1 MSHLSFFSVSFF
13 VYYYCTY
20 NKISSMAEK
29 HILSLEVPTV
39 ANCEIL
45 SIRDTSQYSDIVAK
59 DCPELI
65 IKTPVY
71 NKPAIIEVTPGFDLI
86 RAGCDLQIQ
95 TTNCGEENIAL
106 PDGVYVIRYSLSPND
121 KAFVEYNHLRTTA
134 ILNLYYEVL
143 CGLNLADCEPSSDKQ
158 DLIKEV
164 NYLRI
169 LIDSA
174 KAQVE
179 YCINPKK
186 GMEMYDYALKRLR
199 KILCTTTANC

>member
-1 MSHLSFFSVSFF
+1 
-13 VYYYCTY
+13 
-20 NKISSMAEK
+20 MAEK

-45 SIRDTSQYSDIVAK
+45 SIRDTSQYSDIIAK
-59 DCPELI
+59 DCPELLI
-65 IKTPVY
+65 TVPGF
-71 NKPAIIEVTPGFDLI
+71 NNPALIEVVPGFDLNI
-86 RAGCDLQIQ
+86 AGCDLKIQ

-106 PDGVYVIRYSLSPND
+106 PDGIYVIRYSLSPND
-121 KAFVEYNHLRTTA
+121 ETFVEYNHLRTTA

-143 CGLNLADCEPSSDKQ
+143 CGLNLSDCEPSSDKE
-158 DLIKEV
+158 DLIREV

-179 YCINPKK
+179 YCLNPSK
-186 GMEMYDYALKRLR
+186 GMSMYNYALKRLR
-199 KILCTTTANC
+199 KILCTTSPSNC